1 MTHDPGAPPTAD
13 GPAQDVGVADLAT
26 LASLQDDFL
35 ASVREVEPEVR
46 VPWCGRWR
54 VRHLVVHLARIHHWA
69 AGQARRRQETPLGRG
84 PFVLDDLYAAQA
96 AELRDTLTALDPD
109 APAWTLD
116 DSGVVRFWHRRQVHE
131 TLVHLWDLRTA
142 GGLLLDVAPA
152 LWADTVDEL
161 VTVMHP
167 RQVALGRVAPLPVRV
182 RVVAADARTTAH
194 GGTPRSWTLHAA
206 SDAPADPAVEVTG
219 PAASLALLLWG
230 RTTPD
235 DPALTTTGDRAAL
248 DVALAAGLTP

>member
-1 MTHDPGAPPTAD
+1 MTRDLGDAAVTTVPGSEP
-13 GPAQDVGVADLAT
+13 DLAT
-26 LASLQDDFL
+26 LAALQERF
-35 ASVREVEPEVR
+35 RTGIGEVAPDVP

-96 AELRDTLTALDPD
+96 AELYETLAALDPA

-142 GGLLLDVAPA
+142 GDLPLEVPPA
-152 LWADTVDEL
+152 LWADTVDE
-161 VTVMHP
+161 VVHVMHP
-167 RQVALGRVAPLPVRV
+167 RQVRLGRSTASPVRV
-182 RVVAADARTTAH
+182 GLAATDAGRT
-194 GGTPRSWTLHAA
+194 WTVHARD
-206 SDAPADPAVEVTG
+206 DAPAAPLAEVAG

-230 RTTPD
+230 RTTLD
-235 DPALTTTGDRAAL
+235 DPHLAATGDRAAL
-248 DVALAAGLTP
+248 QAALGGPLTP

>member
-1 MTHDPGAPPTAD
+1 MARDRGGTPAVDDLQHPDLTA
-13 GPAQDVGVADLAT
+13 LA
-26 LASLQDDFL
+26 ALQDAFL
-35 ASVREVEPEVR
+35 AGTREADPAVR

-54 VRHLVVHLARIHHWA
+54 VRDLVVHLARIHHWA

-84 PFVLDDLYAAQA
+84 PFVLDELYAAQA
-96 AELRDTLTALDPD
+96 AELRDTLGALDPD

-142 GGLLLDVAPA
+142 TGAALDVPA
-152 LWADTVDEL
+152 TLWADTVDEV
-161 VTVMHP
+161 VTVLQP
-167 RQVALGRVAPLPVRV
+167 RQVRLGRMEPLLAPVAL
-182 RVVAADARTTAH
+182 DAVDS
-194 GGTPRSWTLHAA
+194 PSCWTLGT
-206 SDAPADPAVEVTG
+206 APGGPDEPAVRLAG

-235 DPALTTTGDRAAL
+235 DPTLTVHGDRATLTA
-248 DVALAAGLTP
+248 ALAERLTP